1 MILKTEIWSSRT
13 SFLFATIGCS
23 VGLGNLWRFPYIAG
37 ENGGGAFVL
46 IYIGFVLLIGIPVI
60 MAELAIARRGRSNPV
75 ATTAGISLAEA
86 GHSRWQ
92 IIGWLSIIAPLIGLS
107 FYAVVSGW
115 ALEYLLLAAGDQFTG
130 ISDSEAEA
138 MFANVLASPGRML
151 FCYSLVIV
159 SVAFVVG
166 SGVRNGI
173 ERVSKFM
180 MPALFLL
187 LVGLAG
193 YACMVGNVSA
203 AVSFLFEPDFSSL
216 TAQGILMAF
225 GQALFSLAVGT
236 GAMLAYGAYLPADTS
251 IPGAAWTIGLAD
263 TSAALLAGMLIF
275 PVVFAS
281 GLNPAEGPGLIFV
294 TLPMAFSEMPGGQ
307 LFGTL
312 FFLLIFF
319 AAYTS
324 GLGMMEPFVS
334 WLEDRPNWTRRWAAL
349 FAAVLIWLLGLA
361 AVFSFNL
368 WRNFTP
374 LDMIPQMQ
382 GRTVFSILDYV
393 TSNLMLPIN
402 AFMIAMLAGWVINSN
417 RMREDIGI
425 RENFSWYVWKYSVR
439 FLAPVAI
446 LSMFVANLWE

>member
-1 MILKTEIWSSRT
+1 MKTDIWSSRT
-13 SFLFATIGCS
+13 TFLFATISCS

-46 IYIGFVLLIGIPVI
+46 IYIGFVLLIGIPAI

-75 ATTAGISLAEA
+75 AATAGISLAEA

-92 IIGWLSIIAPLIGLS
+92 IIGWLSILAPLIGLS

-115 ALEYLLLAAGDQFTG
+115 ALEYLLLAASNRFSG
-130 ISDSEAEA
+130 ISHSEAET
-138 MFANVLASPGRML
+138 MFANVLASPTRML
-151 FCYSLVIV
+151 FCYSLVIG

-166 SGVRNGI
+166 SGVRKGI

-187 LVGLAG
+187 LLGLAG
-193 YACMVGNVSA
+193 YACVVGSA
-203 AVSFLFEPDFSSL
+203 GAALSFLFEPDFSRL
-216 TAQGILMAF
+216 TAQAVLMAF

-236 GAMLAYGAYLPADTS
+236 GAMLAYGAYLPAETS

-263 TSAALLAGMLIF
+263 TAAALLAGMLIF

-334 WLEDRPNWTRRWAAL
+334 WLEDRPRWNRRRAAL
-349 FAAVLIWLLGLA
+349 CTAVLIWLLGLA
-361 AVFSFNL
+361 AVFSFNI
-368 WRNFTP
+368 WQNFTP

-402 AFMIAMLAGWVINSN
+402 ALMIALLAGWVINN
-417 RMREDIGI
+417 KQMRKDIGI
-425 RENFSWYVWKYSVR
+425 HDNVSWFVWNYSIR
-439 FLAPVAI
+439 YLAPFAI
-446 LSMFVANLWE
+446 ICMFVANLWE